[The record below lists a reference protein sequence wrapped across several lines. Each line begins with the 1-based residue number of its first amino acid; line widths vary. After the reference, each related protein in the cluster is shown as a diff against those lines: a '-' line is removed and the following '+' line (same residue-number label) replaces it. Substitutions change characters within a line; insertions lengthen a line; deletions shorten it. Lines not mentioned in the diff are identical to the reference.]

1 MFHKEK
7 AGKFQ
12 NSWGLEGMDEQKI
25 VIVEEE
31 ANKTRTEKQKILI
44 VDDEE
49 VNRVILD
56 NLFQDEYFTLQ
67 ASNGQEA
74 IEQIKA
80 NEDLVL
86 VLLDIV
92 MPQMDGFGVLEYM
105 KSEDMIQHLPV
116 ILITSETVRN
126 SEDRA
131 YAYGIADVIHKP
143 FYPDIVKRRANNI
156 VELYQNKHNMEVRL
170 KEQEI
175 EILSQQKKIQ
185 DNNEFMIDALSSV
198 VEFRS
203 SETGEHIR
211 RIKYFTRILLKY
223 MEKYFPKYG
232 LTKSQIDAIARA
244 SALHDIGKIGIPD
257 AILLKPARLTPE
269 EFEVIKTHPV
279 IGCDILEKFRR
290 TQTDEFYRYCYEIC
304 RWHHERW
311 DGNGYPDHLVGDQI
325 PISAQIVSIVD
336 VYDALVSE
344 RVYKGVYGNSL
355 AYQMIL
361 GGECGQFSPDVIE
374 CFQLAKEDFFNI
386 VEVIKMF
393 DFSN

>member
-1 MFHKEK
+1 
-7 AGKFQ
+7 
-12 NSWGLEGMDEQKI
+12 MDEQKI

-31 ANKTRTEKQKILI
+31 VNKVMTERQKILI
-44 VDDEE
+44 VDDME
-49 VNRVILD
+49 VNRGILE
-56 NLFQDEYFTLQ
+56 NLFQDEYDIVQATNGKEAISQIEAHGDFTL
-67 ASNGQEA
+67 
-74 IEQIKA
+74 I
-80 NEDLVL
+80 
-86 VLLDIV
+86 LLDII
-92 MPQMDGFGVLEYM
+92 MPEMDGFGVLDYM
-105 KSEDMIQHLPV
+105 KSKDLIQHLPV

-143 FYPDIVKRRANNI
+143 FYPDIVKRRAANI
-156 VELYQNKHNMEVRL
+156 IELYQNKHNMEVRL

-223 MEKYFPKYG
+223 LEKYFPKYG
-232 LTKSQIDAIARA
+232 LTKAQIDAIARA

-269 EFEVIKTHPV
+269 EFEVIKTHPA
-279 IGCDILEKFRR
+279 IGCDILEKFRKS
-290 TQTDEFYRYCYEIC
+290 QSDEFYRYCYEIC

-361 GGECGQFSPDVIE
+361 GGECGQFSPDVLE

-386 VEVIKMF
+386 IEVIKMF
-393 DFSN
+393 DYTN